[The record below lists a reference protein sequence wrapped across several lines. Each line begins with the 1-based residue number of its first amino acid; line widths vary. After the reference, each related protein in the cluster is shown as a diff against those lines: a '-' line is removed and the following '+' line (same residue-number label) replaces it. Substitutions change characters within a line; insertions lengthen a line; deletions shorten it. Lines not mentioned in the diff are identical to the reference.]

1 MKIRRSMLLLGGLA
15 LVLMGTGG
23 WAGIR
28 TLQRVGRFQGYA
40 PEQPIAYSHKLH
52 AGEYQMEC
60 LYCHFGAEKSRH
72 AGIPPLNVCMNCHRE
87 IDKQT
92 RGLSRLKEAYAQ
104 DRPVRWIKIHNLP
117 DFVYF
122 SHRQHMGPG
131 ATGDLVCQD
140 CHGPVETMERVRQ
153 HAPLTMGWCLE
164 CHQEKGITEFSDG
177 IETTMKAQHAEIADG
192 SGSGAE
198 PRGPRRPVG
207 GMDCAKCHY

>member
-1 MKIRRSMLLLGGLA
+1 MRRRSVILLGGLL
-15 LVLMGTGG
+15 LVLVGTGG
-23 WAGIR
+23 WAGVR
-28 TLQRVGRFQGYA
+28 TLLRVGRFQGYA

-52 AGEYQMEC
+52 AGDYRMEC
-60 LYCHFGAEKSRH
+60 LYCHFGAETSRH

-92 RGLSRLKEAYAQ
+92 RDLTRLREAVAQ
-104 DRPVRWIKIHNLP
+104 GRPIRWIKIHNLP

-122 SHRQHMGPG
+122 SHRQHMGAG

-153 HAPLTMGWCLE
+153 HAPLTMGWCLD
-164 CHQEKGITEFSDG
+164 CHREKGVTEFSV
-177 IETTMKAQHAEIADG
+177 TTKARHAEVT
-192 SGSGAE
+192 AE
-198 PRGPRRPVG
+198 KAEGPRADADRRRPQPPVG